1 MLAPITLV
9 ASIPIRQMNVYKL
22 GTAQRTTLFPGFV
35 IAFVALVIINFLKT
49 VPEIIIDF
57 SAKTSLWAL
66 LTTIVKVGMKTASK
80 ELKNVGWPAI
90 SLSVI

>member
-1 MLAPITLV
+1 MSAPITLV
-9 ASIPIRQMNVYKL
+9 ASIPIRQMNVSKL

-57 SAKTSLWAL
+57 GT
-66 LTTIVKVGMKTASK
+66 
-80 ELKNVGWPAI
+80 
-90 SLSVI
+90 